1 MGSDTVRLIIGL
13 GNPGKEYE
21 QTRHNIGF
29 MMLDNYVDYKKINTK
44 WSTKFNGKYIKD
56 KINGEETILLKPQSF
71 MNLSGGVVKKYV
83 DYFKIPIEN
92 VIVISDDMDLFVGN
106 FKIKDKGSC
115 GGHNGLRD
123 IEKNLGTS
131 LYKRIKIGIAKDKSI
146 DTIISEVNA
155 NKDKDDTKS
164 TNKNKGFR
172 HPNDFQR
179 FAEIDCSLIIHIIEN
194 LLLRVR
200 LRYHGCFPSRMKYHI
215 IMGINRWHLF
225 GHVYFDVIII
235 G

>member
-1 MGSDTVRLIIGL
+1 MRLIIGL

-21 QTRHNIGF
+21 KTRHNIGF

-146 DTIISEVNA
+146 DTKDYVLGKLSKEDLDIIFDLSKVINEV
-155 NKDKDDTKS
+155 
-164 TNKNKGFR
+164 
-172 HPNDFQR
+172 
-179 FAEIDCSLIIHIIEN
+179 IEFTFETGLN
-194 LLLRVR
+194 L
-200 LRYHGCFPSRMKYHI
+200 S
-215 IMGINRWHLF
+215 NF
-225 GHVYFDVIII
+225 GKFKCKF
-235 G
+235 

>member
-1 MGSDTVRLIIGL
+1 MRLIIGL

-21 QTRHNIGF
+21 KTRHNIGF

-106 FKIKDKGSC
+106 FKIKDKGIC

-146 DTIISEVNA
+146 DTKDYVLGKLSKEDLDIIFDLSKVINEVI
-155 NKDKDDTKS
+155 DDFYGMPFNDMMSKY
-164 TNKNKGFR
+164 NRKNR
-172 HPNDFQR
+172 
-179 FAEIDCSLIIHIIEN
+179 
-194 LLLRVR
+194 
-200 LRYHGCFPSRMKYHI
+200 
-215 IMGINRWHLF
+215 
-225 GHVYFDVIII
+225 
-235 G
+235 